1 MGRSAI
7 QPKNDVM
14 MDQPQIALQQPQER
28 YVYIASD
35 VNEQSISVA
44 IAQILGYASM
54 SNDPIILILSTYG
67 GAIDEMFGL
76 YDVMKYVK
84 CPIITVGIGKVMSAG
99 VLLLAAGVKGK
110 RMIGRSTSV
119 MIHPISSGMFG
130 KIFDI
135 INDADELKYKQ
146 QLMVDLL
153 LKETQG
159 KFKREELISIMNVQ
173 KDHYIHAEDAVRLG
187 LADQIIGDTK
197 DVPAKKNVV
206 TKRR

>member
-197 DVPAKKNVV
+197 DGPTKKNVV

>member
-84 CPIITVGIGKVMSAG
+84 CPIITVGIGKVMSTG

-187 LADQIIGDTK
+187 LTDQIIGDTK
-197 DVPAKKNVV
+197 DVPTKKNVV

>member
-67 GAIDEMFGL
+67 GAIDGMFGL

-99 VLLLAAGVKGK
+99 VLLLAAGV
-110 RMIGRSTSV
+110 S
-119 MIHPISSGMFG
+119 
-130 KIFDI
+130 
-135 INDADELKYKQ
+135 
-146 QLMVDLL
+146 
-153 LKETQG
+153 
-159 KFKREELISIMNVQ
+159 
-173 KDHYIHAEDAVRLG
+173 
-187 LADQIIGDTK
+187 
-197 DVPAKKNVV
+197 
-206 TKRR
+206 

>member
-197 DVPAKKNVV
+197 DVPTKKNVV

>member
-1 MGRSAI
+1 
-7 QPKNDVM
+7 
-14 MDQPQIALQQPQER
+14 
-28 YVYIASD
+28 
-35 VNEQSISVA
+35 
-44 IAQILGYASM
+44 
-54 SNDPIILILSTYG
+54 
-67 GAIDEMFGL
+67 
-76 YDVMKYVK
+76 
-84 CPIITVGIGKVMSAG
+84 MSAG